1 MNVKEVRLTCQVS
14 GTSFFYSNYWLNLLI
29 RDFLM
34 SIIDLIF

>member
-1 MNVKEVRLTCQVS
+1 MNVKEVRLTFQVS
-14 GTSFFYSNYWLNLLI
+14 GTSFFYSNYWLNFLI